1 MSPTPKV
8 VAITGGIGSGKSLV
22 AKLFEGWGAAVV
34 DADQLARQVVEP
46 GSEALNELAL
56 NFPNDHLILAD
67 GSLNRSRLGA
77 IIFANPERK
86 KLVEEILHPRIRQI
100 WLSKL
105 AELKKHP
112 NLPLI
117 AYVVPLYFESSQ
129 PMPEIEKA
137 ILVTAPEETRI
148 KRVMAR
154 DGFDREMVVLRMH
167 AQLPDQEKIAKS
179 DYVIV
184 NDSSIAEATTRAQE
198 IFTALT
204 T

>member
-22 AKLFEGWGAAVV
+22 AKLFESWGAAVV
-34 DADQLARQVVEP
+34 DADQLARQVVKP
-46 GSEALNELAL
+46 GSDALNELAL
-56 NFPNDHLILAD
+56 SFPNDHLILAD

-77 IIFANPERK
+77 IIFAEPEKK
-86 KLVEEILHPRIRQI
+86 KLVEEILHPRIRQL
-100 WLSKL
+100 WLAQL
-105 AELKKHP
+105 AQLEQRS

-154 DGFDREMVVLRMH
+154 DGFDREMVILRMH
-167 AQLPDQEKIAKS
+167 AQLDDTYKIAKS
-179 DYVIV
+179 DHVIV
-184 NDSSIAEATTRAQE
+184 NDSSIEAATASAKE